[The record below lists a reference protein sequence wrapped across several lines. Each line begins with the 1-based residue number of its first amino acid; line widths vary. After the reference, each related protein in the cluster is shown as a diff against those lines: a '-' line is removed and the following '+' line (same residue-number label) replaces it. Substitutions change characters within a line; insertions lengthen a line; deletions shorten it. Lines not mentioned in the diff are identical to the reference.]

1 MTRTTKIRMATKRLK
16 TMKRKPKGDD
26 TGTKIGGMEIA
37 TRTTAV
43 KMTKALAHL
52 LQGIHEQTKPNVK

>member
-1 MTRTTKIRMATKRLK
+1 MARTTNIRMATVTMK
-16 TMKRKPKGDD
+16 TMKGKPNADD
-26 TGTKIGGMEIA
+26 AGRKIGGMEIA